1 MPDAPKL
8 STRGASSNKVKK
20 PSKETPRTVHKSKKK
35 LVHSSAPASSKL
47 ETVSEDGGGSSESAP
62 SPSAIADLSAA
73 LEAADADSHQK
84 EVRLLERLNALIGP
98 LTEAARAEREHEHA
112 ERTLLA
118 ARGAL
123 SGSSSSSLFAQLAGR
138 GALVS
143 GGTAA
148 TLAQELAL
156 TKLSEAHLRLQL
168 QAAHKAMDELYAHD
182 AALRGRLG
190 RAREKIP
197 KEIMGA
203 ELSAILGEA
212 AAPLPPPSL
221 LQASKSLGVTST
233 IIKWNEEG
241 AETLRRK
248 EMRGEGLT
256 AEPTGGGV
264 VTEAKADAVFGK
276 AWRARLKAT
285 GTWQRTIAAAK
296 KRRAAEEQLE
306 SQQGVVDAELNFEL
320 ARVNSPP
327 RVIRLCS
334 KGKAAR
340 TLWAKVAALALPGR
354 WSPRPDDKADPSLSH
369 VGTPAG
375 DGFPV
380 LSDPFGLLEEAEED
394 DDVEDSEEQEDEYGR
409 ALVEDGTAWWPT
421 ADDDDSEGELFSEVQ
436 ALGPGCE

>member
-1 MPDAPKL
+1 
-8 STRGASSNKVKK
+8 
-20 PSKETPRTVHKSKKK
+20 
-35 LVHSSAPASSKL
+35 
-47 ETVSEDGGGSSESAP
+47 
-62 SPSAIADLSAA
+62 
-73 LEAADADSHQK
+73 
-84 EVRLLERLNALIGP
+84 
-98 LTEAARAEREHEHA
+98 
-112 ERTLLA
+112 
-118 ARGAL
+118 
-123 SGSSSSSLFAQLAGR
+123 
-138 GALVS
+138 
-143 GGTAA
+143 
-148 TLAQELAL
+148 
-156 TKLSEAHLRLQL
+156 
-168 QAAHKAMDELYAHD
+168 
-182 AALRGRLG
+182 
-190 RAREKIP
+190 
-197 KEIMGA
+197 
-203 ELSAILGEA
+203 
-212 AAPLPPPSL
+212 
-221 LQASKSLGVTST
+221 
-233 IIKWNEEG
+233 
-241 AETLRRK
+241 
-248 EMRGEGLT
+248 MRGEGLT

-306 SQQGVVDAELNFEL
+306 SQQGVVDAELDFEL

-340 TLWAKVAALALPGR
+340 KLWAKVAALALPGR

-436 ALGPGCE
+436 ALGPGGE